1 MIGVRYVGFLAENSG
16 FGQATR
22 LHLHSLVR
30 AGVPVCGRSVLMG
43 PQAPGD
49 VAVPAARYPTTARI
63 CAQHQ
68 AYDHVLLHV
77 VPPAFP
83 LFREPGCRNI
93 GITVWDST
101 VLPPGWAEPLAFVDE
116 IWVPSRYAAISYQR
130 AGHQRPKGPPVRVIP
145 HPVRVRAVGHQD
157 LSAAPRTRQAER
169 SFLGIPDDQ
178 FVFLAI
184 QEWSDRKN
192 PLGVLAAFVDAFNG
206 RNDVALLMKIGLR
219 YVRDFRA
226 VRQALDAVLRRH
238 SRRGAHPP
246 VYVIAEEL
254 TQRSLNRLY
263 QWADAYVSLHR
274 SEGFG
279 LCLAEA
285 MAHGLPVVATGYSG
299 NLDFMDDQSAFLVE
313 HRVVPVRVQLGPH
326 DLWTDNME
334 WAEPSHDHAVRTL
347 RAVLADKAHR
357 GEIARRG
364 QRRIR
369 QELAPQRIGN
379 LMRQALAQGPTARV
393 ECEDARGPADL

>member
-22 LHLHSLVR
+22 LHLHSLAR

-49 VAVPAARYPTTARI
+49 VQVSAARYPATARL
-63 CAQHQ
+63 CAQRR

-83 LFREPGCRNI
+83 FFREPGCRNI

-101 VLPPGWAEPLAFVDE
+101 VLPAGWAEPLALVDE
-116 IWVPSRYAAISYQR
+116 IWVPSRYAAIS
-130 AGHQRPKGPPVRVIP
+130 HQRPQGPPVRVIP
-145 HPVRVRAVGHQD
+145 HPVRVRAPRPDSASTVG
-157 LSAAPRTRQAER
+157 RTRRAER
-169 SFLGIPDDQ
+169 STFGIPDEQ

-192 PLGVLAAFVDAFNG
+192 PLGVLAAFVDAFSG

-238 SRRGAHPP
+238 ARRGAHPP

-254 TQRSLNRLY
+254 TGRSLNRLY

-313 HRVVPVRVQLGPH
+313 HRVVPVRVELGPH
-326 DLWTDNME
+326 DLWTRDME
-334 WAEPSHDHAVRTL
+334 WAEPRHDHAVTAL
-347 RAVLADKAHR
+347 RALLADKDR
-357 GEIARRG
+357 RCEVARRG
-364 QRRIR
+364 QHRVL

-379 LMRQALAQGPTARV
+379 LMRRALTQGSTATV
-393 ECEDARGPADL
+393 ECQAAGGPADQ